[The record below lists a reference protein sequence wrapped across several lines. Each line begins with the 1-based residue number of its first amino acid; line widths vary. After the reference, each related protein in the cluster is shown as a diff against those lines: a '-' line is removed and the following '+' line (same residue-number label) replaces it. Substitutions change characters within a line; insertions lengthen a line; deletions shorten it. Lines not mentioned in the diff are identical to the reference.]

1 MNVNLAI
8 ALTDIEGNAI
18 QNEKRASLRG
28 FKGKVMVIQGL
39 KFSPF
44 LFALKC
50 LIFDKR
56 KGIKNEFIEKR

>member
-1 MNVNLAI
+1 M
-8 ALTDIEGNAI
+8 
-18 QNEKRASLRG
+18 
-28 FKGKVMVIQGL
+28 VMQGL

-56 KGIKNEFIEKR
+56 KAIIKNEFIEKR

>member
-1 MNVNLAI
+1 
-8 ALTDIEGNAI
+8 
-18 QNEKRASLRG
+18 
-28 FKGKVMVIQGL
+28 MVIQGL

-56 KGIKNEFIEKR
+56 KAIKRNEYIEKR

>member
-1 MNVNLAI
+1 MI
-8 ALTDIEGNAI
+8 
-18 QNEKRASLRG
+18 
-28 FKGKVMVIQGL
+28 IQGL
-39 KFSPF
+39 NFSPF